1 MDGALAGDG
10 AGAVAGEA
18 AQDGAGED
26 AGDNVVPTHKQE
38 HQKVVWILTCDLFT
52 LSFTTKILTR
62 PEVQMLLAAS
72 CTMKSTCGHK
82 QIIKQQQKV
91 IDREDLRTH
100 LSSP

>member
-10 AGAVAGEA
+10 TGAVAGEA

-52 LSFTTKILTR
+52 LSFTTKILT
-62 PEVQMLLAAS
+62 
-72 CTMKSTCGHK
+72 
-82 QIIKQQQKV
+82 
-91 IDREDLRTH
+91 
-100 LSSP
+100 